1 MSKTKATEITHYEL
15 LYIISNKYSEDEV
28 APISEK
34 VMAMIKNAG
43 GTITR
48 DEEWGKKRLAYPIK
62 NFIFGYYNLIEFDLV
77 GEKLLQL
84 DRNLRLAAEVLR
96 HQIIKKVA
104 RELKKKRVK
113 PTAQLKAEQ
122 PEKEVKKDKPKTDLK
137 ALDEKLD
144 KILET
149 NDLL

>member
-96 HQIIKKVA
+96 HQIIKKVV